1 MRFDTERPQLRFH
14 IKLSMES
21 IDLRRELSHIRFISV
36 LLIN

>member
-14 IKLSMES
+14 IKLSEES
-21 IDLRRELSHIRFISV
+21 IDLLRDQSLNTSISV